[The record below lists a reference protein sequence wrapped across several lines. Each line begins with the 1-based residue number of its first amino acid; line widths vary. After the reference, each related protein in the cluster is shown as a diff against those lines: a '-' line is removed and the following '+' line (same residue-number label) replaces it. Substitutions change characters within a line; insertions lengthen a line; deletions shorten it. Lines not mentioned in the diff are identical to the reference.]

1 MKERHISQRKE
12 GKRQNKKKVVEEEK
26 EEEEKVGTRIRRG
39 LKASRRI
46 KNSAKMFLK
55 FLLMRY
61 HLYLFRNQPNEN
73 GYRAI

>member
-26 EEEEKVGTRIRRG
+26 EEEEEKVGTRIRRG

-46 KNSAKMFLK
+46 KNDTCVIG
-55 FLLMRY
+55 
-61 HLYLFRNQPNEN
+61 QD
-73 GYRAI
+73 

>member
-46 KNSAKMFLK
+46 KKFKLCMGSLEAFGSAS
-55 FLLMRY
+55 
-61 HLYLFRNQPNEN
+61 QP
-73 GYRAI
+73 

>member
-26 EEEEKVGTRIRRG
+26 EKEEKVGTRIRRG

-46 KNSAKMFLK
+46 KKLGRVSLV
-55 FLLMRY
+55 LLIITSCLFVY
-61 HLYLFRNQPNEN
+61 YLGAFV
-73 GYRAI
+73 